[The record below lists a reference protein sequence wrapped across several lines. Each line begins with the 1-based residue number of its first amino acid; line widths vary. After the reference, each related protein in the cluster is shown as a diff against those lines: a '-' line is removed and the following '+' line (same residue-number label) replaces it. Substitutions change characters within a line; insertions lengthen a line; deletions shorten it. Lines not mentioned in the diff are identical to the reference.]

1 MFSRAFLGFPKN
13 LFDSPCIYCDVDIR
27 NLGDFENYYTK
38 TDLGKKYAQIID
50 CSKVHFIPDTLHLT
64 MRITSCLF
72 EKTLQKIETIDT
84 TDDMLRSQLYDNMA
98 KYGIYKETNITT
110 FLGRECWQLMF
121 NIRNIL
127 EPFEQL
133 DKKIIHLWEIQRSL
147 LHKLSSF
154 GKWSFDNIEEYKAE
168 LNEWKSTYINLF
180 TNTVSSPYIH
190 IFAVHI
196 TEFLERYGAL
206 GKFSMQAIENKNKKI
221 KQSYKKSNYRYN
233 NINDWRNQILRIDW
247 LRLNVLF
254 GNKAS
259 SIRPHEPYINKKK
272 ETIFKRKRFF

>member
-1 MFSRAFLGFPKN
+1 VDFFFTNDYMFSRAFLGFPKN

-180 TNTVSSPYIH
+180 TNTVSSPYTYFCRTYYR
-190 IFAVHI
+190 IF
-196 TEFLERYGAL
+196 R
-206 GKFSMQAIENKNKKI
+206 KI
-221 KQSYKKSNYRYN
+221 
-233 NINDWRNQILRIDW
+233 WC
-247 LRLNVLF
+247 F
-254 GNKAS
+254 
-259 SIRPHEPYINKKK
+259 
-272 ETIFKRKRFF
+272 RKI